1 MQLPRSRPHLT
12 LIAAAL
18 AIAFDSVP
26 DTPPIPQFTDV
37 TASAGITFR
46 HVNGDPLQ
54 KRYIFEAKGGGVGA
68 FDFDNDGW
76 MDILLVQGSTLER
89 FKQGKN
95 PGPSLYH
102 NKGDGTFEDVTAK
115 SGLKQEQP
123 GWGMGVT
130 FADYDNDGLT
140 DIYLTCLGPNLLYRN
155 NGDGT
160 FSNVTEKAGI
170 GDSRWSTSAAFGDYD
185 QDGLLDLYV
194 CNYLDIDLSRLQEP
208 GSGQFCSYLGA
219 TVFCGPKG
227 IPGAADA
234 LYHNNGDGTFSE
246 VSESTGALDRK
257 HLPGLGVVWA

>member
-1 MQLPRSRPHLT
+1 MALRSPHIAFCSLALT
-12 LIAAAL
+12 LL
-18 AIAFDSVP
+18 VTAFQHGPQDV
-26 DTPPIPQFTDV
+26 PIPQFTDT
-37 TASAGITFR
+37 TAASGITFR
-46 HVNGDPLQ
+46 HLNGDALQ

-102 NKGDGTFEDVTAK
+102 NKGDGTFEDVTVK

-130 FADYDNDGLT
+130 FADYDNDGFT

-160 FSNVTEKAGI
+160 FSDVTEKA
-170 GDSRWSTSAAFGDYD
+170 
-185 QDGLLDLYV
+185 
-194 CNYLDIDLSRLQEP
+194 
-208 GSGQFCSYLGA
+208 
-219 TVFCGPKG
+219 
-227 IPGAADA
+227 AD
-234 LYHNNGDGTFSE
+234 
-246 VSESTGALDRK
+246 GALRLRLVTTIRMVFWISTFVITCNWTLTTYQ
-257 HLPGLGVVWA
+257 HPGPASSVPI